1 MFKKKGKVEVE
12 TDPYRI
18 QKLKECC
25 DILLAAGYF
34 RARSPTI
41 SPFDKVV
48 GGMVWAI
55 TLSGVDAG
63 VEILFQDNSTIG
75 ERIKLSDI
83 LVKALINMKPPVL
96 LQPQQIQG
104 LDYDHLF
111 VVLQWLVR
119 KVIENK
125 RATGDLVRKLSIFQF
140 AQEYSFPE
148 EQLSSS
154 ATEYVLSVQ
163 DRYKPAR
170 KFKKL
175 DEAKFITLSQR
186 AEATLL
192 EYGERV
198 AGAIYVDE
206 EKQDRK
212 REREEQKTRTL
223 AKGKTEVD
231 EADLEA
237 AAKARQ
243 EEEVRIEQMKSQLS
257 ATGAAVQVS
266 GGSVGSI
273 LTMQAEEIRK
283 ATEKYD
289 EEMKKQSSK
298 AEAEG
303 GRQAT
308 EKLELQTFERQ
319 VEAWMKKIKI
329 EEGLLEKKVT
339 YHETLDSK
347 LQEARATIQKKKTYH
362 ERILTETA
370 KLDELEQNAVNKEL
384 LGRLKQLVFLNE
396 SLKVQEAQ
404 FKASC
409 QQQRAQL
416 LGMMKEIEEGDADSE
431 SVRIREVYTLCENDQ
446 AKLQKAREILAAKNQ
461 EIAKITRAI
470 DETPTRSELL
480 QYERRFVELYEL
492 VQDKLVETRKYYEF
506 YNTLNES
513 YQYMTN
519 EDNLLNSIIDGFP
532 KALKSSQKGKES
544 FLASFQGILQ
554 NVNANKEHVE
564 KERSGEAATRDALN
578 HKYAALLEGQ
588 RNYFKAVKEF
598 QEECVKNEKL
608 TEALQREQA
617 QSDS

>member
-1 MFKKKGKVEVE
+1 MLKKKGKLEAE

-25 DILLAAGYF
+25 DMLLAAGYF

-41 SPFDKVV
+41 IPFDKVV
-48 GGMVWAI
+48 GGIVWAI

-75 ERIKLSDI
+75 DRIKLSDI
-83 LVKALINMKPPVL
+83 LVNALTYMKSPIE
-96 LQPQQIQG
+96 LQPHQIQG
-104 LDYDHLF
+104 LDYDHLYP
-111 VVLQWLVR
+111 VLQWLVR

-125 RATGDLVRKLSIFQF
+125 RLTGDLVRKLSVFQF
-140 AQEYSFPE
+140 AQEYEFPE
-148 EQLSSS
+148 EKLSTN
-154 ATEYVLSVQ
+154 ATDYVLAVQ
-163 DRYKPAR
+163 DRYKPTR

-175 DEAKFITLSQR
+175 DDAKFTTLSQR

-198 AGAIYVDE
+198 AGAVYVDE

-212 REREEQKTRTL
+212 REREEQKTRSLT
-223 AKGKTEVD
+223 KGKTEED
-231 EADLEA
+231 QAELEA

-243 EEEVRIEQMKSQLS
+243 EEELRIEQMKSQLS

-266 GGSVGSI
+266 GGSVGNI

-283 ATEKYD
+283 AAEKYD

-303 GRQAT
+303 GRLAT

-329 EEGLLEKKVT
+329 EEGLLEKKIA
-339 YHETLDSK
+339 YHENIDSK
-347 LQEARATIQKKKTYH
+347 MQEVRGALTKKRAYH
-362 ERILTETA
+362 ERIATETA

-384 LGRLKQLVFLNE
+384 LTRLKQLVFLNE
-396 SLKVQEAQ
+396 SLKAQEAQ
-404 FKASC
+404 FKANC
-409 QQQRAQL
+409 QQQRAHL
-416 LGMMKEIEEGDADSE
+416 LQMIKELEEGEGDAE
-431 SVRIREVYTLCENDQ
+431 SVRISEVYKLCENDQ
-446 AKLQKAREILAAKNQ
+446 AKLQKARELLAAKNQ

-480 QYERRFVELYEL
+480 QYERRFIELYEL
-492 VQDKLVETRKYYEF
+492 VQDKLVETRKYYEI

-513 YQYMTN
+513 FQYMTN

-532 KALKSSQKGKES
+532 KAQKSSQKAKES

-554 NVNANKEHVE
+554 NVNANKDHVE
-564 KERSGEAATRDALN
+564 KERAAEAATRDALN
-578 HKYAALLEGQ
+578 HKYASLLEGQ

-617 QSDS
+617 AQ